1 MKLHKNLVEAVIDCL
16 NLILFEK
23 KYSDKVL
30 EKTFKKH
37 PQWGARDRRFIA
49 ESVYDIT
56 RHYRYLCFV
65 ADTEKNFRLIFA
77 AYLFGKNEPLPDW
90 ADYQTINTKL
100 FKLKKNENVSE
111 AIRLSYPDELWNL
124 CEAELG
130 KELWLKEA
138 VALNQQANVFL
149 RCNTLKIKKTELI
162 KKLAVSE
169 IVVIEVEGFDNA
181 LQLVKRQNVFSTK
194 EFKEGLFEVQ
204 DAGSQLIA
212 EFLNPLPGQPAC
224 RTQAGVTA
232 GRKVID
238 ACAGAGGKTLHLA
251 ALMQN
256 KGRIISLDTES
267 WKLEELKKRA
277 KRAGANN
284 IETRW
289 IDTSTSSVTANPVT
303 IKLLENF
310 ADCVLLDVPCSGTG
324 VIKRNPDTKWK
335 LNSEVIEKT
344 KQLQYRIL
352 KEYSVMLKSGGKL
365 VYSTCSIL
373 PSENQLQVQRF
384 LNENKNFVLELEK
397 TILPSL
403 GYDGFYMALLAKK

>member
-1 MKLHKNLVEAVIDCL
+1 MKLHKNLVEAVIECL
-16 NLILFEK
+16 NLIMFEK

-49 ESVYDIT
+49 ESVYDII

-90 ADYQTINTKL
+90 PDYQTINTKL
-100 FKLKKNENVSE
+100 FQLKKNENISE
-111 AIRLSYPDELWNL
+111 TVRLSYPDELWNL
-124 CEAELG
+124 CETELG
-130 KELWLKEA
+130 KEKWLKEA
-138 VALNQQANVFL
+138 EALNQPANVFL
-149 RCNTLKIKKTELI
+149 RCNTLKIKKAELI
-162 KKLAVSE
+162 KKLAVAE
-169 IVVIEVEGFDNA
+169 IVVIEVERFDDA

-204 DAGSQLIA
+204 DAGSQLISL
-212 EFLNPLPGQPAC
+212 FLNPLPGQ
-224 RTQAGVTA
+224 
-232 GRKVID
+232 KVID

-267 WKLEELKKRA
+267 WKLDELKKRA

-284 IETRW
+284 IETRL
-289 IDTSTSSVTANPVT
+289 IDTSTGSVTTDSVT
-303 IKLLENF
+303 MKSLENF

-324 VIKRNPDTKWK
+324 VIKRNPDAKWK
-335 LNSEVIEKT
+335 LNSQVIEKT
-344 KQLQYRIL
+344 KQLQYTIL
-352 KEYSVMLKSGGKL
+352 KEYSSMVKPGGKL

-373 PSENQLQVQRF
+373 PSENQLQVQHF
-384 LNENKNFVLELEK
+384 LNENKKFELKLEK
-397 TILPSL
+397 TILTSE
-403 GYDGFYMALLAKK
+403 GFDGFYMALLTKK

>member
-1 MKLHKNLVEAVIDCL
+1 MKLHKNLVEAVIECL
-16 NLILFEK
+16 NLIMFEK
-23 KYSDKVL
+23 KYSDKAL

-49 ESVYDIT
+49 ESVYDII
-56 RHYRYLCFV
+56 RYYRYLCFV

-100 FKLKKNENVSE
+100 FQLKKNENVS
-111 AIRLSYPDELWNL
+111 ATVRLSYPDELWNL

-130 KELWLKEA
+130 KEIWLKEA
-138 VALNQQANVFL
+138 EALNLQANVFL
-149 RCNTLKIKKTELI
+149 RCNTLKIKKNELI
-162 KKLAVSE
+162 KKLIESQ
-169 IVVIEVEGFDNA
+169 IEVKEINGFDDA
-181 LQLVKRQNVFSTK
+181 LQLVKRQNIFSTK

-204 DAGSQLIA
+204 DAGSQLISL
-212 EFLNPLPGQPAC
+212 FLNPLPGQ
-224 RTQAGVTA
+224 
-232 GRKVID
+232 KVID

-267 WKLEELKKRA
+267 WKLDELKKRA

-284 IETRW
+284 IETRL
-289 IDTSTSSVTANPVT
+289 IDTSTSSVTAGSVT

-324 VIKRNPDTKWK
+324 VVKRNPDAKWK

-344 KQLQYRIL
+344 KQLQYQIL

-384 LNENKNFVLELEK
+384 LSENKNFELQLEK
-397 TILPSL
+397 TILPSD
-403 GYDGFYMALLAKK
+403 GFDGFYMALLTKK